1 MSHLLAV
8 NSFDKRLPAKYNA
21 AVIYL
26 VTGCAGFIG
35 FHVAKRLLSQGNTVI
50 GIDNLNRYYSA
61 KLKKDRL
68 SLLLKEKNFKFWK
81 LNIAHFKQLE
91 KIFETTNIDVV
102 CHLAAQAGVR
112 YSLIDPFSY
121 EQSNIKGF
129 LNIIELSCR
138 CNVKNFV
145 YASSSSVY
153 GGNEK
158 IPFSTD
164 DAVDKPLSLYGATKR
179 ADELIA
185 YVYHHLYHLNTTGL
199 RFFTVYGPWGRPDM
213 ALFKFTKAII
223 EGKTIEVYNYG
234 KMERDFTYI
243 DDIVDGVIASLNKP
257 FEYEIFNLGRGKSIS
272 LEYFISCIEKRLNKK
287 AKKVY
292 LPLQKG
298 DVPKTYADI
307 RKSEKMLGFHPK
319 VSIEEGIERFVS
331 WYMSYNNITL

>member
-1 MSHLLAV
+1 MV
-8 NSFDKRLPAKYNA
+8 
-21 AVIYL
+21 YL

-35 FHVAKRLLSQGNTVI
+35 FHVAEKLLFQGNTVI
-50 GIDNLNRYYSA
+50 GIDNLNKYYSV

-68 SLLLKEKNFKFWK
+68 SLLLKEKNFSFRK
-81 LNIAHFKQLE
+81 LNIAYFKQLE
-91 KIFETTNIDVV
+91 KVFETAKIDIV

-112 YSLIDPFSY
+112 YSLTNPFTY
-121 EQSNIKGF
+121 EQSNIRGF

-138 CNVKNFV
+138 YNVNNFV

-158 IPFSTD
+158 IPFSAD
-164 DAVDKPLSLYGATKR
+164 DTVEKPLSLYGATKK
-179 ADELIA
+179 ADELMA
-185 YVYHHLYHLNTTGL
+185 YAYHHLYHLNTTGL

-213 ALFKFTKAII
+213 ALFKFTKAIT
-223 EGKTIEVYNYG
+223 EGKIIEVYNYG

-243 DDIVDGVIASLNKP
+243 DDIVDGTITSLNKP
-257 FEYEIFNLGRGKSIS
+257 FEYEIFNLGRGQSIP
-272 LEYFISCIEKRLNKK
+272 LERFISCIEKRLNKK
-287 AKKVY
+287 SRRVY

-307 RKSEKMLGFHPK
+307 RKSERMLGFHPK

-331 WYMSYNNITL
+331 WYMSYYNITL